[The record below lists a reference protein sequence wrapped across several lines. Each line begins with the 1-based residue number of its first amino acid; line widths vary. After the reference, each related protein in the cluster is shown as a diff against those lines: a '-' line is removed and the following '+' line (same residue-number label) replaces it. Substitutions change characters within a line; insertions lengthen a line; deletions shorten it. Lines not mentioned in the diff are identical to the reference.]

1 MRVYVEGYGCVLN
14 TADTEIIKNS
24 LKEYGFEL
32 VNSLDEADIV
42 IINTCVVRLE
52 TENRMIYR
60 INEIKNLGKDVVVA
74 GCLPKALKN
83 KVNGFLHIY
92 PRESHRAGEILRDY
106 IEKNKRTIYAE
117 EEINKT
123 LYRKLDYL
131 KPSLITPLPICEGCL
146 GNCSYCIVKIARG
159 NLISYPREKIVNK
172 AKELISKGVKCLF
185 ITAQDTACYGFD
197 IGDNLAN
204 LLNELS
210 QIDGEFIMRVG
221 MMHAKNVQPILDELI
236 EAYQNEKVGKFLH
249 LPLQSGDDEILNKMK
264 RGYTVD
270 EFKEIVNEFRRKVKN
285 LCFTTDIIVG
295 FPGETEEQ
303 FQNTLEILKELKPD
317 YIHGAKYSQRRGT
330 EAAKMKQVDTKIR
343 KRRSEILDKLRREL
357 SYLNNKKYIGK
368 TLRVLVLNEGKGY
381 TDNFK
386 VVKFEGGDV
395 GEFRKVKITDAK
407 TFGLRGEIVS

>member
-1 MRVYVEGYGCVLN
+1 MKVYVEGYGCVLN

-24 LKEYGFEL
+24 LKEHGFEIVDNL
-32 VNSLDEADIV
+32 EEVDIA

-60 INEIKNLGKDVVVA
+60 INELKNLGKEVVVA

-83 KVNGFLHIY
+83 KVKGFLHIY
-92 PRESHRAGEILRDY
+92 PREAHKAGEILKTY
-106 IEKNKRTIYAE
+106 IEKKYRTPYIE

-123 LYRKLDYL
+123 LSKKLDYL

-159 NLISYPREKIVNK
+159 KLISYPREKIVNK
-172 AKELISKGVKCLF
+172 AKELIEKGAKCLF

-204 LLNELS
+204 LLNDLT
-210 QIDGEFIMRVG
+210 QIEGDFIMRVG
-221 MMHAKNVQPILDELI
+221 MMHAKNVEPILDEII
-236 EAYQNEKVGKFLH
+236 EIYQDKKVGKFLH
-249 LPLQSGDDEILNKMK
+249 LPLQSGDDEILKKMK

-270 EFKEIVNEFRRKVKN
+270 EFKDIVNEFKRKVKD

-303 FQNTLEILKELKPD
+303 FQNTLEVLKELKPD
-317 YIHGAKYSQRRGT
+317 YIHGAKYSQRKGT

-357 SYLNNKKYIGK
+357 SYLNNKKYVGK
-368 TLRVLVLNEGKGY
+368 TMRVLVLEKGKGY

-386 VVKFEGGDV
+386 VVKFEGGEI

-407 TFGLRGEIVS
+407 TFGLRGEIVE

>member
-106 IEKNKRTIYAE
+106 IEKNKRTTYAE

-146 GNCSYCIVKIARG
+146 GDCSYCIVKIARG
-159 NLISYPREKIVNK
+159 HLISYPREKIVNK

-204 LLNELS
+204 LLNDLS

-330 EAAKMKQVDTKIR
+330 EAAKMKQIDTKIR
-343 KRRSEILDKLRREL
+343 KRRSEMLDKLRREL

-368 TLRVLVLNEGKGY
+368 TMRVLVLNGGKGY

-386 VVKFEGGDV
+386 VVKFEGGDI

-407 TFGLRGEIVS
+407 TFGLRGELIP

>member
-24 LKEYGFEL
+24 LKEYDFEL

-60 INEIKNLGKDVVVA
+60 INELKNLGKDVVVA

-106 IEKNKRTIYAE
+106 IEKNKRPIYDE

-159 NLISYPREKIVNK
+159 NLISYPREKIINK

-204 LLNELS
+204 LLNDLS
-210 QIDGEFIMRVG
+210 QIEGEFIMRVG
-221 MMHAKNVQPILDELI
+221 MMHAKNVQLILDELI
-236 EAYQNEKVGKFLH
+236 EVYQNEKVGKFLH
-249 LPLQSGDDEILNKMK
+249 LPLQSGDDEILKKMK

-270 EFKEIVNEFRRKVKN
+270 EFKEIVSEFRRKVKN

-317 YIHGAKYSQRRGT
+317 YIHGAKYSQRKRT

-368 TLRVLVLNEGKGY
+368 TMIVLVLNEGKGY

-386 VVKFEGGDV
+386 VVKFEGGDI
-395 GEFRKVKITDAK
+395 GEFVKVKITDAK
-407 TFGLRGEIVS
+407 TFGLKGEIIH